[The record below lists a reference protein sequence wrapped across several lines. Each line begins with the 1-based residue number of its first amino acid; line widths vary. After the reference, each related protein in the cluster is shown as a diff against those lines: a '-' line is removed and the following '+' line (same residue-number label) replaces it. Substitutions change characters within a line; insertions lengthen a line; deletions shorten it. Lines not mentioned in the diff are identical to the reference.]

1 LVRIEELG
9 YAIRQARKAR
19 KLTQLELAS
28 EAGLSRTTL
37 NQLENGLF
45 PDLGIRKVKVLL
57 DRLGLSLE
65 VRPATRESRPDFV
78 QMACTMASVSYK
90 NPLTEN
96 ELIRALL
103 SGKVPAGKRPHLRTL
118 LDEASPALRKGLIE
132 DVARWS
138 TPGKVERNL
147 AAMREELGITRED

>member
-1 LVRIEELG
+1 MTD
-9 YAIRQARKAR
+9 QAAR
-19 KLTQLELAS
+19 FSPSCSAS
-28 EAGLSRTTL
+28 HSVL

-78 QMACTMASVSYK
+78 QMACTTASVSFR

-138 TPGKVERNL
+138 TPGKVEKNL
-147 AAMREELGITRED
+147 AEMRKELGITRED